1 MVKHFADNVEYEC
14 SGFLD
19 KNRDTVME
27 EQIQILKA
35 SDNDLVSKTVLIC
48 LLKCWC
54 YDKAFFLGEWSIF
67 GGIDRCSRS

>member
-14 SGFLD
+14 NGFLD

-35 SDNDLVSKTVLIC
+35 SDNDLAS
-48 LLKCWC
+48 LLLNFW
-54 YDKAFFLGEWSIF
+54 LNSLSIIHDVIHHF
-67 GGIDRCSRS
+67 

>member
-14 SGFLD
+14 NGFLD

-35 SDNDLVSKTVLIC
+35 SDNDLVSDSSVQDVNVT
-48 LLKCWC
+48 
-54 YDKAFFLGEWSIF
+54 A
-67 GGIDRCSRS
+67 